1 MKAPA
6 VADPALQR
14 LRLPSLVGLKS
25 CLEAKDWTA
34 LARALDLPSVWVFDR
49 PLAVA
54 AAVDLLGEI
63 FAGAE
68 DLKLLV
74 TAVRHWETRGDEIR
88 ASFVSCLMWGEAG
101 TWAEHEFEFDL
112 HLGSLARADGGW
124 RVSYLGLTAAAP
136 EPAR

>member
-6 VADPALQR
+6 TDPGFLR

-25 CLEAKDWTA
+25 CLEAKDWPE
-34 LARALDLPSVWVFDR
+34 LARTLDLPSVWAFDR
-49 PLAVA
+49 PLPVA
-54 AAVDLLGEI
+54 AAVSLLGEL

-74 TAVRHWETRGDEIR
+74 TAVRHWETRDDEIR

-112 HLGSLARADGGW
+112 HLGSRTRADGEW
-124 RVSYLGLTAAAP
+124 RVSYLGLTAP
-136 EPAR
+136 EPSR